1 MPTHYGFD
9 IFMTKPASAE
19 VLLNEIRD
27 IYLGS
32 ARRPYGLYGIN
43 QLQHAL
49 QSAAHAEAQALPS
62 SLVIAC
68 LLHDVGHMIHD
79 LGEAPAEEGV
89 DDLHEVLGAEWAAAR
104 LPLSI
109 SEPIRLH
116 VAAKRYLCSVEPG
129 YQEGLSKDSLISLA
143 LQGGAMDSAEQ
154 LAFLH
159 EPFADQAISLRR
171 IDELAKDKNA
181 VTDSL
186 DAFLERHIRAALN
199 DETPA

>member
-1 MPTHYGFD
+1 MTTPAPTQVLFD
-9 IFMTKPASAE
+9 
-19 VLLNEIRD
+19 EIRD
-27 IYLGS
+27 IYLGN

-49 QSAAHAEAQALPS
+49 QSAAHAEAQALSP

-89 DDLHEVLGAEWAAAR
+89 DDLHEALGADWAAER
-104 LPLSI
+104 FPPSV

-129 YQEGLSKDSLISLA
+129 YMDGLSKDSRISLA
-143 LQGGAMDSAEQ
+143 LQGGAMGDAEQ
-154 LAFLH
+154 LAFLN
-159 EPFADQAISLRR
+159 EPFADQAIALRR
-171 IDELAKDKNA
+171 IDELAKDKDA
-181 VTDSL
+181 VTDDL
-186 DAFLERHIRAALN
+186 DDFLERHLLAALK
-199 DETPA
+199 E

>member
-1 MPTHYGFD
+1 MLPYDGFD
-9 IFMTKPASAE
+9 IFMTTPPLAE
-19 VLLNEIRD
+19 VLRNEIQD
-27 IYLGS
+27 IYLGN

-49 QSAAHAEAQALPS
+49 QSAAHAEAQALS
-62 SLVIAC
+62 SPLVIAC

-89 DDLHEVLGAEWAAAR
+89 DDLHEALGADWAAAR
-104 LPLSI
+104 FPEAV

-129 YQEGLSKDSLISLA
+129 YQESLSKDSRISLA
-143 LQGGAMDSAEQ
+143 LQGGAMSSAEQ
-154 LAFLH
+154 LAFLQN
-159 EPFADQAISLRR
+159 PFADQAIALRR
-171 IDELAKDKNA
+171 IDELAKDKDA

-186 DAFLERHIRAALN
+186 EKFLERHLVTALRA
-199 DETPA
+199 

>member
-1 MPTHYGFD
+1 
-9 IFMTKPASAE
+9 MTLLAPA
-19 VLLNEIRD
+19 LLNEIRD
-27 IYLGS
+27 IYLGN
-32 ARRPYGLYGIN
+32 AQRPYGLYGIN

-49 QSAAHAEAQALPS
+49 QSAAHAEAQALS
-62 SLVIAC
+62 SPLVIAC

-89 DDLHEVLGAEWAAAR
+89 DDLHEALGAEWAAAR
-104 LPLSI
+104 FPLAV

-129 YQEGLSKDSLISLA
+129 YQDGLSKDSRISLA
-143 LQGGAMDSAEQ
+143 LQGGVMDDAEQ

-159 EPFADQAISLRR
+159 EPFADQAIALRR

-186 DAFLERHIRAALN
+186 DEFLERHLMAALTA
-199 DETPA
+199 EAITT

>member
-1 MPTHYGFD
+1 
-9 IFMTKPASAE
+9 MTTLDTVETLA
-19 VLLNEIRD
+19 NEIRD
-27 IYLGS
+27 IYLGN
-32 ARRPYGLYGIN
+32 AQRPYGLYGIN

-62 SLVIAC
+62 SLVMAC

-89 DDLHEVLGAEWAAAR
+89 DDLHEALGADWTAAR
-104 LPLSI
+104 FPRTV

-129 YQEGLSKDSLISLA
+129 YQDGLSKDSRISLA

-154 LAFLH
+154 QAFLQ
-159 EPFADQAISLRR
+159 EPFFDQAVALRR
-171 IDELAKDKNA
+171 IDELAKDKDA

-186 DAFLERHIRAALN
+186 DDFLQRHLAAALQ
-199 DETPA
+199 P

>member
-1 MPTHYGFD
+1 
-9 IFMTKPASAE
+9 MTTLVSAE
-19 VLLNEIRD
+19 VLRDEILD
-27 IYLGS
+27 IYLGN

-49 QSAAHAEAQALPS
+49 QSAAHAEAQELPS

-89 DDLHEVLGAEWAAAR
+89 DDLHEALGADWAAAR
-104 LPLSI
+104 FPLAV

-129 YQEGLSKDSLISLA
+129 YMDDLSKDSRISLA
-143 LQGGAMDSAEQ
+143 LQGGVMDDAEQ
-154 LAFLH
+154 LAFLN
-159 EPFADQAISLRR
+159 EPFADQAIALRR

-181 VTDSL
+181 ETDSL
-186 DAFLERHIRAALN
+186 EAFLDRHLTASVNA
-199 DETPA
+199 